1 MITFKNITG
10 NKFLAVGTIQRKSAL
25 NGEKSLTGTLYDGD
39 DVLNKIDKGWSL
51 EFDNEP
57 YIVTYF
63 ERNDNDNSVSFD
75 AIHKFF
81 WDMAKNVLYSET
93 SGSHTIK
100 WYLDQI
106 FADAGYTYALNFN
119 PNAIA
124 KDNWGMKNKLSL
136 FNDIITSIEGEFE
149 INGTLVSIFKNI
161 GTDLS
166 TIVRYGFNLS
176 DMTIENDASGFV
188 TYGEGFGAY
197 ADQENMTGDRL
208 HVTYTSPLASVYGKL
223 QAEPIDDQRYT
234 IESNLLDAVKSQVD
248 GSFSISVNLSLY
260 DLSVAGYPYKM
271 ANVGDWLTAVD
282 ENLDFKQR
290 IRIISIDDAFA
301 ADGTRISYSVTAGDI
316 GLTKKYQDA
325 NASIANKVEN
335 AVISAGQAATDAN
348 IALIAA
354 NGKNKS
360 YYLND
365 INDLPKTANEGDLA
379 WVQSGDGRVLY
390 IYTKKADGTY
400 YWEKRIDPEM
410 GEQIEAGVN
419 EAIAQANENT
429 ATAIEENNIS
439 QQEVMNDIAK
449 SQADLA
455 IKDGDF
461 NNKAQAMVDK
471 ALSDAKAN
479 TATVAKETLDT
490 ATDNLN
496 SAKQSLT
503 TDLQKE
509 ISDRTD
515 AVATLDTKAKGYAD
529 DVKNS
534 LGDELEKEI
543 SDREEQVSG
552 LDSKAKGYADQA
564 KQDAID
570 AANDSVNKEVADR
583 NSAISALDT
592 KSSNAIGQAKT
603 DITQTI
609 NALTAGSRN
618 YWSLSDRVVGS
629 YIDVDGTIK
638 LSGTGLTAYNPK
650 YFSVLPNKTIIITLF
665 DTDPTAPTVAAGR
678 LAYYDQDKNFLSVGS
693 NIPIAKG
700 SYKYVVPDNVSY
712 FRISLF
718 KYDDIRTKVEIGT
731 LATDWTPAPEDI
743 AFDYTDKDN
752 QIKQTFTQYQQSND
766 GKVSK
771 AQTDATQALGLVATK
786 VSQTD
791 FDTKTGDLSTK
802 YNSVKQTVDEQANE
816 IADIQTKDG
825 SQDSKINSIT
835 SDVNGTKQNMSDIQ
849 KSQSEQST
857 KINQITT
864 DVNGTKQSITDIQA
878 KDGQQDTRM
887 GTIET
892 SVSGVKSDFSTYKTD
907 ANGRISTAQT
917 TAQTAVDGLNTKVSQ
932 TDYNTKTGQLQ
943 TDLTTTTQTANQAKT
958 DIVSIKQTD
967 TSQDSRMN
975 TIESDASGTK
985 QTVSQ
990 LQTVQGQQSGSISTL
1005 QQRAD
1010 GFDAIV
1016 TKVNNLSVGG
1026 RNLLLGS
1033 AKMSDAS
1040 VWSSSSLFGSETY
1053 QGMNISANT
1062 VAWYGPKYK
1071 IVDLCNRSLINETD
1085 EYTFSGYIRNT
1096 SDTDVEIGFY
1106 ATDNVLVFANPNGIL
1121 ITKIKAHTDWTRISV
1136 TFKFKNLDK
1145 INTTSIRFE
1154 PRYNVTNGFINQ
1166 SGLKLE
1172 QGNMPTEWSPAP
1184 EDIDQ
1189 ATAKAQLT
1197 ADQATTALNNY
1208 KTDADGRIS
1217 KAQSDIT
1224 QTAKDIT
1231 TKVSQNDYNTKTGEL
1246 TTSVNDVTQTANR
1259 SKQDIVAINQKDSD
1273 QDSRMTSIESDAS
1286 GVKTTVSA
1294 IQTKQGQQSG
1304 DISTLQQRADGFD
1317 ATVTK
1322 VNNLAVGGRN
1332 YWSFTNKIDGQ
1343 LIYPDGSITNSGSGL
1358 TAYNPNYFDIK
1369 QGQTVWVTIYNTIST
1384 NNATLAGRLVYY
1396 DKDKNFI
1403 SSTSDIAIT
1412 QGNYK
1417 NIAPSNSAYFRISL
1431 FKYTNIKIKVEIGT
1445 LYTDWTPAP
1454 EDVDSA
1460 TAKAQLTADQAN
1472 TSLNAYKTDADGRIT
1487 KAQSDITQTAKDVT
1501 TKVSQSDYNVKTG
1514 ELTTSVSKAQQTA
1527 DSAVTTIGSYK
1538 TSNDNRVKATETS
1551 IAQNA
1556 KDIAL
1561 MATTSDLNAAKS
1573 DYTTKISQVQVNVD
1587 GISQS
1592 VSQVN
1597 TKVDGLTVGGRNYWS
1612 LSNKIDTKY
1621 IEQDGTIKTSGTG
1634 LTAYNPNYFSVSSG
1648 KTIIISILDTDQ
1660 NAPTTL
1666 AGRLAYYDENKNFL
1680 FVTNNIP
1687 IAKGIY
1693 EKIVPSGVSYFRIS
1707 LFKYLDLRTKV
1718 EIGDLPT
1725 DWTPAPEDVDNKF
1738 ASQQITIDGITNTVS
1753 NQGTNISNLTSRVQT
1768 AEGTLSTAT
1777 NNISGLQSKQTQTS
1791 NQISQEIT
1799 DRANGDSN
1807 TLQSSKDFTTSQIN
1821 NSETGTKSLITQ
1833 TADGIMA
1840 KVDTKTDSDT
1850 VLSLLKD
1857 NWSIGI
1863 SDNIGKITSGIV
1875 GNASQMSLISK
1886 NVTIDS
1892 PNTQIKG
1899 TAWINSAMIANGAIG
1914 SAQIGDASITSAKI
1928 ISLDVARLTGNVSNF
1943 IQSNWNGIY
1952 GSTYITADGMSVSS
1966 GTVTTSFGSQGMRI
1980 TMASNGGV
1988 VIQAATK
1995 SSGTQ
2000 TGVLIGMNVGSTFTS
2015 FGFQSSSNYLYND
2028 EMVILKTGS
2037 AAAGDYNIGG
2047 GVAFNHNVSFM
2058 DNIYMKYGKGFY
2070 GKWGDPQQAIFFQ
2083 TINSGI
2089 PAIMHISGA
2098 GIAFGHKGDLYMLSH
2113 GGYQDFN
2120 NSSIKGSYTVDQPW
2134 ITG

>member
-1 MITFKNITG
+1 MITFKNIAG

-234 IESNLLDAVKSQVD
+234 IESNLLDAVKSQV
-248 GSFSISVNLSLY
+248 GASFSISVNLSLY

-282 ENLDFKQR
+282 ENIDFKQR

-325 NASIANKVEN
+325 NASIANKVED

-429 ATAIEENNIS
+429 ATAIEQNNIS

-461 NNKAQAMVDK
+461 NNKAQAMADE
-471 ALSDAKAN
+471 ALANAKAN
-479 TATVAKETLDT
+479 TAMVAKETLDT

-496 SAKQSLT
+496 TAKQSLT
-503 TDLQKE
+503 TDLQTE
-509 ISDRTD
+509 ISDRTN
-515 AVATLDTKAKGYAD
+515 AVAALDIKA
-529 DVKNS
+529 N
-534 LGDELEKEI
+534 
-543 SDREEQVSG
+543 
-552 LDSKAKGYADQA
+552 GYADQA

-570 AANDSVNKEVADR
+570 AA
-583 NSAISALDT
+583 T
-592 KSSNAIGQAKT
+592 
-603 DITQTI
+603 
-609 NALTAGSRN
+609 TA
-618 YWSLSDRVVGS
+618 
-629 YIDVDGTIK
+629 DGTINK
-638 LSGTGLTAYNPK
+638 KIDDTATSLTSK
-650 YFSVLPNKTIIITLF
+650 ITQNQ
-665 DTDPTAPTVAAGR
+665 
-678 LAYYDQDKNFLSVGS
+678 QD
-693 NIPIAKG
+693 A
-700 SYKYVVPDNVSY
+700 
-712 FRISLF
+712 
-718 KYDDIRTKVEIGT
+718 
-731 LATDWTPAPEDI
+731 
-743 AFDYTDKDN
+743 
-752 QIKQTFTQYQQSND
+752 D
-766 GKVSK
+766 GKITT
-771 AQTDATQALGLVATK
+771 AQSTATQALNEVKTK
-786 VSQTD
+786 VSQT
-791 FDTKTGDLSTK
+791 
-802 YNSVKQTVDEQANE
+802 E
-816 IADIQTKDG
+816 
-825 SQDSKINSIT
+825 
-835 SDVNGTKQNMSDIQ
+835 
-849 KSQSEQST
+849 
-857 KINQITT
+857 
-864 DVNGTKQSITDIQA
+864 
-878 KDGQQDTRM
+878 
-887 GTIET
+887 
-892 SVSGVKSDFSTYKTD
+892 
-907 ANGRISTAQT
+907 
-917 TAQTAVDGLNTKVSQ
+917 
-932 TDYNTKTGQLQ
+932 YNTKTGQLT
-943 TDLTTTTQTANQAKT
+943 TDVNSVTQTANQSKQ
-958 DIVSIKQTD
+958 DIVSINQKD
-967 TSQDSRMN
+967 GNQDARMN
-975 TIESDASGTK
+975 SIESDASGTK

-1010 GFDAIV
+1010 GF
-1016 TKVNNLSVGG
+1016 
-1026 RNLLLGS
+1026 
-1033 AKMSDAS
+1033 
-1040 VWSSSSLFGSETY
+1040 ET
-1053 QGMNISANT
+1053 
-1062 VAWYGPKYK
+1062 
-1071 IVDLCNRSLINETD
+1071 
-1085 EYTFSGYIRNT
+1085 
-1096 SDTDVEIGFY
+1096 
-1106 ATDNVLVFANPNGIL
+1106 
-1121 ITKIKAHTDWTRISV
+1121 
-1136 TFKFKNLDK
+1136 
-1145 INTTSIRFE
+1145 
-1154 PRYNVTNGFINQ
+1154 
-1166 SGLKLE
+1166 
-1172 QGNMPTEWSPAP
+1172 
-1184 EDIDQ
+1184 
-1189 ATAKAQLT
+1189 
-1197 ADQATTALNNY
+1197 
-1208 KTDADGRIS
+1208 
-1217 KAQSDIT
+1217 
-1224 QTAKDIT
+1224 
-1231 TKVSQNDYNTKTGEL
+1231 
-1246 TTSVNDVTQTANR
+1246 
-1259 SKQDIVAINQKDSD
+1259 
-1273 QDSRMTSIESDAS
+1273 
-1286 GVKTTVSA
+1286 
-1294 IQTKQGQQSG
+1294 
-1304 DISTLQQRADGFD
+1304 
-1317 ATVTK
+1317 TVTK

-1332 YWSFTNKIDGQ
+1332 YILDTANPKTQTSNGNDNQDLYNQAIFYSPIKNWGITNGDYILSFDWNLKTALSSDMQASVFFNQSPWQVQNFTVKAGQ
-1343 LIYPDGSITNSGSGL
+1343 LTGHVEFKLKLWGSILTTANDVVGLNFRIMSQMASGNTITYSNLFMKSG
-1358 TAYNPNYFDIK
+1358 
-1369 QGQTVWVTIYNTIST
+1369 TIST
-1384 NNATLAGRLVYY
+1384 T
-1396 DKDKNFI
+1396 
-1403 SSTSDIAIT
+1403 
-1412 QGNYK
+1412 
-1417 NIAPSNSAYFRISL
+1417 
-1431 FKYTNIKIKVEIGT
+1431 
-1445 LYTDWTPAP
+1445 WTPAL
-1454 EDVDSA
+1454 EDGEQA
-1460 TAKAQLTADQAN
+1460 TAKAQLTADTARTEISN
-1472 TSLNAYKTDADGRIT
+1472 YKTDADGRIT
-1487 KAQSDITQTAKDVT
+1487 KAQSDVTQTASLVA
-1501 TKVSQSDYNVKTG
+1501 TKVSQSDYDKKTG
-1514 ELTTSVSKAQQTA
+1514 QLSTDVSNAQQTA
-1527 DSAVTTIGSYK
+1527 NSAVTTIGSYK
-1538 TSNDNRVKATETS
+1538 TSNDNRVAAAESKIS
-1551 IAQNA
+1551 QNA
-1556 KDIAL
+1556 DAITL
-1561 MATTSDLNAAKS
+1561 RATKTDLDAAKS
-1573 DYTTKISQVQVNVD
+1573 DYTAKISQININYD
-1587 GISQS
+1587 GISQT
-1592 VSQVN
+1592 VSQVSDKVNDLSQNNLINNSDFVPDLDGWYLTGNGSYSTGDYDYSGAVLVVAN
-1597 TKVDGLTVGGRNYWS
+1597 TGGGIVNLYSTAIPLNSAQSVTLSWS
-1612 LSNKIDTKY
+1612 LNYYIFSVGTSGSSYIYMQYLDSNRNPVPDIYIGARDVSGNSGGWKQHVINNFVLVNIPSNAKYVRLVIDAREKGTRIGINRPMLVKSNKVGSY
-1621 IEQDGTIKTSGTG
+1621 VSGR
-1634 LTAYNPNYFSVSSG
+1634 YNSNG
-1648 KTIIISILDTDQ
+1648 K
-1660 NAPTTL
+1660 
-1666 AGRLAYYDENKNFL
+1666 
-1680 FVTNNIP
+1680 V
-1687 IAKGIY
+1687 
-1693 EKIVPSGVSYFRIS
+1693 
-1707 LFKYLDLRTKV
+1707 
-1718 EIGDLPT
+1718 
-1725 DWTPAPEDVDNKF
+1725 
-1738 ASQQITIDGITNTVS
+1738 ASQQITIDGINNTVTQ
-1753 NQGTNISNLTSRVQT
+1753 QGKDINSVTSRVQT

-1777 NNISGLQSKQTQTS
+1777 DNISGLQSKQTQTA
-1791 NQISQEIT
+1791 NQLSQEIT
-1799 DRANGDSN
+1799 DRTNGDSN
-1807 TLQSSKDFTTSQIN
+1807 TLQSSKDFTQSSITSAVSGLNSTISQTASGILAQVESTN
-1821 NSETGTKSLITQ
+1821 MVVNSEFDPLNGTWYALSNGGSTGSQLAEAWNAPKANGFADWPVVNGSRIISYAVGTWYTSALVTASAGKVFSASIVAGRSPAPTVSTALDYRIGFWDSSRKLLTTASAGNIIDGTVYKGIQKYVVENKTAPANTAFVSVIIAHSSANVTDYITRPSLNM
-1833 TADGIMA
+1833 GA
-1840 KVDTKTDSDT
+1840 KASPYTPTYGTSSSST
-1850 VLSLLKD
+1850 VLSLFKD

-1863 SDNIGKITSGIV
+1863 TDNIGAITSGIV
-1875 GNASQMSLISK
+1875 GNNNSMSLISK
-1886 NVTIDS
+1886 NVIIDS
-1892 PNTQIKG
+1892 PSTQITG
-1899 TAWINSAMIANGAIG
+1899 TAWINSAMIKNGSIG
-1914 SAQIGDASITSAKI
+1914 TAQIGDASITSAKI

-1966 GTVTTSFGSQGMRI
+1966 GTVTTSFGAQGMRI

-1988 VIQAATK
+1988 VIQGSTK
-1995 SSGTQ
+1995 LNGTQ
-2000 TGVLIGMNVGSTFTS
+2000 TGVLIGMNIGSTFTS